1 MLVPYNCCTKQFEDY
16 YISQTGNGLPYYAG
30 QSFQKGYG
38 IGGWFKRL
46 FRTALPFLKSGA
58 KSVGKEVLK
67 TSTQIA
73 NDMLEG
79 QSFPDSSYPNCNRKG
94 QWVQFH
100 PITNVA
106 DGGPIEFL
114 IPGSGDAYLDL
125 SQTQLHVRAKIF
137 KSDGKVIT
145 NENKVGPVNLFL
157 HSLFSQVDVCL
168 NERTVSSSNNTY
180 PYRAIIETLLN
191 HGYDSKTSQL
201 TSELYYKDTAG
212 RMNVYDEN
220 DKEPNEGFKSR
231 VKFIKGSGTVDMVGR
246 LHVDL
251 FNQDRL
257 LLNLVDVKL
266 KLIRSKPSFCLMG
279 EGDYNV
285 IFEHV
290 SLYVRKVQVN
300 PAVVIGHA
308 KALERTTAKYPIDRV
323 SCKVFSIPQSSYS
336 FIQDNVFSGQMPK
349 RIVIACVDNDAFN
362 GNYKKSPF
370 EFKHYDVNFIGVYV
384 DGQPVPHQPLELDFE
399 KGNYIQAYNNL
410 FLNSEGL
417 HLSRS
422 EFSKG
427 YSLFLFDLSPDLCEG
442 EHFNLI
448 RHSNLR
454 VELKFNKAL
463 NETVSLIVFAE
474 FESLIEINKTRN
486 VLFDFGN

>member
-1 MLVPYNCCTKQFEDY
+1 MAFLLKESPECVKSELNLFLAPPT
-16 YISQTGNGLPYYAG
+16 QTV
-30 QSFQKGYG
+30 
-38 IGGWFKRL
+38 I
-46 FRTALPFLKSGA
+46 
-58 KSVGKEVLK
+58 E
-67 TSTQIA
+67 
-73 NDMLEG
+73 
-79 QSFPDSSYPNCNRKG
+79 KG

-125 SQTQLHVRAKIF
+125 SQTQLHVRAK
-137 KSDGKVIT
+137 
-145 NENKVGPVNLFL
+145 
-157 HSLFSQVDVCL
+157 SLKAMVK
-168 NERTVSSSNNTY
+168 
-180 PYRAIIETLLN
+180 AIIETLLN

-362 GNYKKSPF
+362 GNYK
-370 EFKHYDVNFIGVYV
+370 
-384 DGQPVPHQPLELDFE
+384 
-399 KGNYIQAYNNL
+399 NL
-410 FLNSEGL
+410 LSNS
-417 HLSRS
+417 
-422 EFSKG
+422 
-427 YSLFLFDLSPDLCEG
+427 
-442 EHFNLI
+442 NI
-448 RHSNLR
+448 MM
-454 VELKFNKAL
+454 
-463 NETVSLIVFAE
+463 
-474 FESLIEINKTRN
+474 
-486 VLFDFGN
+486 

>member
-1 MLVPYNCCTKQFEDY
+1 MAFLLKESPECVKSELNLFLAPPT
-16 YISQTGNGLPYYAG
+16 QTV
-30 QSFQKGYG
+30 
-38 IGGWFKRL
+38 I
-46 FRTALPFLKSGA
+46 
-58 KSVGKEVLK
+58 E
-67 TSTQIA
+67 
-73 NDMLEG
+73 
-79 QSFPDSSYPNCNRKG
+79 KG

-427 YSLFLFDLSPDLCEG
+427 YSFFFLFDLSPDLCEG

>member
-79 QSFPDSSYPNCNRKG
+79 QSFPESAR
-94 QWVQFH
+94 QR
-100 PITNVA
+100 TNETGKK

-362 GNYKKSPF
+362 GNYK
-370 EFKHYDVNFIGVYV
+370 
-384 DGQPVPHQPLELDFE
+384 
-399 KGNYIQAYNNL
+399 NL
-410 FLNSEGL
+410 LSNS
-417 HLSRS
+417 
-422 EFSKG
+422 
-427 YSLFLFDLSPDLCEG
+427 
-442 EHFNLI
+442 NI
-448 RHSNLR
+448 MM
-454 VELKFNKAL
+454 
-463 NETVSLIVFAE
+463 
-474 FESLIEINKTRN
+474 
-486 VLFDFGN
+486 

>member
-1 MLVPYNCCTKQFEDY
+1 MAFLLKESSECVKSELNLFLAPPT
-16 YISQTGNGLPYYAG
+16 QTV
-30 QSFQKGYG
+30 
-38 IGGWFKRL
+38 I
-46 FRTALPFLKSGA
+46 
-58 KSVGKEVLK
+58 E
-67 TSTQIA
+67 
-73 NDMLEG
+73 
-79 QSFPDSSYPNCNRKG
+79 KG

-125 SQTQLHVRAKIF
+125 SQIQLHVRAKIF
-137 KSDGKVIT
+137 KSD
-145 NENKVGPVNLFL
+145 
-157 HSLFSQVDVCL
+157 VDVCL

-191 HGYDSKTSQL
+191 HGYDSKTSHL

-266 KLIRSKPSFCLMG
+266 QLIRSKPSFCLMG

-349 RIVIACVDNDAFN
+349 RIIIACVDNDAFN

-427 YSLFLFDLSPDLCEG
+427 YSLFFLFDLSPDLCEG

>member
-1 MLVPYNCCTKQFEDY
+1 MAFLLKESPECVKSELNLFLAPPT
-16 YISQTGNGLPYYAG
+16 QTV
-30 QSFQKGYG
+30 
-38 IGGWFKRL
+38 I
-46 FRTALPFLKSGA
+46 
-58 KSVGKEVLK
+58 E
-67 TSTQIA
+67 
-73 NDMLEG
+73 
-79 QSFPDSSYPNCNRKG
+79 KG

-137 KSDGKVIT
+137 KSD
-145 NENKVGPVNLFL
+145 
-157 HSLFSQVDVCL
+157 VDVCL

-266 KLIRSKPSFCLMG
+266 KLIRS
-279 EGDYNV
+279 
-285 IFEHV
+285 
-290 SLYVRKVQVN
+290 
-300 PAVVIGHA
+300 HA

-427 YSLFLFDLSPDLCEG
+427 YSLFY
-442 EHFNLI
+442 LI
-448 RHSNLR
+448 YPQIFVKESI
-454 VELKFNKAL
+454 
-463 NETVSLIVFAE
+463 LISFVTA
-474 FESLIEINKTRN
+474 I
-486 VLFDFGN
+486 

>member
-1 MLVPYNCCTKQFEDY
+1 MAFLLKESPECVKSELNLFLAPPT
-16 YISQTGNGLPYYAG
+16 QTV
-30 QSFQKGYG
+30 
-38 IGGWFKRL
+38 I
-46 FRTALPFLKSGA
+46 
-58 KSVGKEVLK
+58 E
-67 TSTQIA
+67 
-73 NDMLEG
+73 
-79 QSFPDSSYPNCNRKG
+79 KG

-145 NENKVGPVNLFL
+145 NENKVGPVNSLLFL

-362 GNYKKSPF
+362 GNYK
-370 EFKHYDVNFIGVYV
+370 
-384 DGQPVPHQPLELDFE
+384 
-399 KGNYIQAYNNL
+399 NL
-410 FLNSEGL
+410 LSNS
-417 HLSRS
+417 
-422 EFSKG
+422 
-427 YSLFLFDLSPDLCEG
+427 
-442 EHFNLI
+442 NI
-448 RHSNLR
+448 MM
-454 VELKFNKAL
+454 
-463 NETVSLIVFAE
+463 
-474 FESLIEINKTRN
+474 
-486 VLFDFGN
+486 

>member
-1 MLVPYNCCTKQFEDY
+1 MV
-16 YISQTGNGLPYYAG
+16 QT
-30 QSFQKGYG
+30 
-38 IGGWFKRL
+38 II

-79 QSFPDSSYPNCNRKG
+79 QSFPESARQRTNETGKKLIKKAIQKADEMIGRGKKHQRYKRKRKGMKATSSSKSKKLSPTQTVIEKVNGYNSIPLLMLQMEVLLNSSYLE
-94 QWVQFH
+94 V
-100 PITNVA
+100 VM
-106 DGGPIEFL
+106 L
-114 IPGSGDAYLDL
+114 YLDL

-145 NENKVGPVNLFL
+145 NENKVGPVNIFL

-266 KLIRSKPSFCLMG
+266 KLIRSKPSFCLM
-279 EGDYNV
+279 
-285 IFEHV
+285 
-290 SLYVRKVQVN
+290 
-300 PAVVIGHA
+300 
-308 KALERTTAKYPIDRV
+308 EREITT
-323 SCKVFSIPQSSYS
+323 
-336 FIQDNVFSGQMPK
+336 
-349 RIVIACVDNDAFN
+349 
-362 GNYKKSPF
+362 
-370 EFKHYDVNFIGVYV
+370 
-384 DGQPVPHQPLELDFE
+384 
-399 KGNYIQAYNNL
+399 
-410 FLNSEGL
+410 
-417 HLSRS
+417 
-422 EFSKG
+422 
-427 YSLFLFDLSPDLCEG
+427 
-442 EHFNLI
+442 
-448 RHSNLR
+448 
-454 VELKFNKAL
+454 
-463 NETVSLIVFAE
+463 
-474 FESLIEINKTRN
+474 
-486 VLFDFGN
+486 

>member
-1 MLVPYNCCTKQFEDY
+1 MIGRGKKHQRYKKKEERNESYQFFQIEESKRTRY
-16 YISQTGNGLPYYAG
+16 FRSLGVMAFLLKESPECVKSELNLFLAPPTQTV
-30 QSFQKGYG
+30 
-38 IGGWFKRL
+38 I
-46 FRTALPFLKSGA
+46 
-58 KSVGKEVLK
+58 E
-67 TSTQIA
+67 
-73 NDMLEG
+73 
-79 QSFPDSSYPNCNRKG
+79 KG

-114 IPGSGDAYLDL
+114 IPGSGDAYPRSL
-125 SQTQLHVRAKIF
+125 S
-137 KSDGKVIT
+137 DPIT
-145 NENKVGPVNLFL
+145 L
-157 HSLFSQVDVCL
+157 DVCL

-257 LLNLVDVKL
+257 FIKFSGCET
-266 KLIRSKPSFCLMG
+266 KTHPK
-279 EGDYNV
+279 
-285 IFEHV
+285 
-290 SLYVRKVQVN
+290 KVQVN

-427 YSLFLFDLSPDLCEG
+427 GQLRLLMFCQRDVSFENVDGTFAQSLYEEFVQFRKRAALLL
-442 EHFNLI
+442 
-448 RHSNLR
+448 LR
-454 VELKFNKAL
+454 ASCFK
-463 NETVSLIVFAE
+463 
-474 FESLIEINKTRN
+474 
-486 VLFDFGN
+486 

>member
-1 MLVPYNCCTKQFEDY
+1 MIGRGKKH
-16 YISQTGNGLPYYAG
+16 
-30 QSFQKGYG
+30 QS
-38 IGGWFKRL
+38 
-46 FRTALPFLKSGA
+46 
-58 KSVGKEVLK
+58 
-67 TSTQIA
+67 
-73 NDMLEG
+73 
-79 QSFPDSSYPNCNRKG
+79 SSYPNCNRKG

-137 KSDGKVIT
+137 KSD
-145 NENKVGPVNLFL
+145 
-157 HSLFSQVDVCL
+157 VDVCL

-279 EGDYNV
+279 ERDYNV

-290 SLYVRKVQVN
+290 SLYVRKVQLN
-300 PAVVIGHA
+300 LAVVIGHA

-323 SCKVFSIPQSSYS
+323 SCKISKISSKEAPRDFLGVYPSDKIPKVKKKAALVVNTDPHDEEGSHWLAMY
-336 FIQDNVFSGQMPK
+336 IQDEK
-349 RIVIACVDNDAFN
+349 TI
-362 GNYKKSPF
+362 
-370 EFKHYDVNFIGVYV
+370 EF
-384 DGQPVPHQPLELDFE
+384 LTLMDFHHR
-399 KGNYIQAYNNL
+399 Y
-410 FLNSEGL
+410 
-417 HLSRS
+417 
-422 EFSKG
+422 
-427 YSLFLFDLSPDLCEG
+427 
-442 EHFNLI
+442 
-448 RHSNLR
+448 
-454 VELKFNKAL
+454 
-463 NETVSLIVFAE
+463 TSLI
-474 FESLIEINKTRN
+474 SRN
-486 VLFDFGN
+486 M